1 MSNSASLQTWLL
13 AARPRTLPAAATPVI
28 VGSAAAMS
36 TGNFSP
42 TAALAALFGAL
53 LLQIGANLANDVFD
67 YQKGA
72 DTSARLGPLRVT
84 QAGLLTPRQ
93 VITGMSIIFLLASLC
108 GVYLIA
114 RSGWQ
119 IALVGLASILAA
131 MAYTGGPYPL
141 GYHGLGEVAVF
152 IFFGP
157 VAVVGTYFVQALAID
172 ALAWWAAIP
181 VGLLTVAILV
191 VNNLRDI
198 ATDRAS
204 RKLTLAA
211 RFGANWARKEYL
223 VILILAYL
231 FPLLMLLSG
240 VTRAWV
246 LLPWVSLPILVQRV
260 QDIYRLEGRAL
271 NRLLGDTGQLE
282 LVYGMLFSL
291 GLLLNTLLG

>member
-1 MSNSASLQTWLL
+1 MSNPASLQTWLL

-42 TAALAALFGAL
+42 TAALAALIGAL

-157 VAVVGTYFVQALAID
+157 VAVVGTYYVQALAID
-172 ALAWWAAIP
+172 ALAWWAAVP

-223 VILILAYL
+223 IILLLAYL

-282 LVYGMLFSL
+282 LVYGVLFSL